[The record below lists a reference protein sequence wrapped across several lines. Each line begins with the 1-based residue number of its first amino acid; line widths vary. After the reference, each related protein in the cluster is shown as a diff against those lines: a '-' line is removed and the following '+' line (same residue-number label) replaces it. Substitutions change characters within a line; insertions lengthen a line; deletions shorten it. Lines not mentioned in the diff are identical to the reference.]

1 LWNSVRQL
9 LAWRRTRRIVGIS
22 ALVYVV
28 LYLYG
33 LGDWQY
39 GGQAF
44 RIQVSDR
51 AGEVLFRPMG
61 PFQFEPLALLESSW
75 ITFLFSPVNVVIA
88 LVLGLLVGLNI
99 AYAYVALAY
108 RTSCSVASYN
118 SGLLGST
125 MGLIAGSACCG
136 PTIFLV
142 LGVQATASVMA
153 VFGWLIPLA
162 GLFLL
167 ATLWWNTKRVHLPS
181 EAKGDGKR

>member
-1 LWNSVRQL
+1 MRASVRQI
-9 LAWRRTRRIVGIS
+9 LAWRRTRRVVGIS
-22 ALVYVV
+22 ALVYTV

-44 RIQVSDR
+44 RIQVSAR
-51 AGEVLFRPMG
+51 VGEVLFRSVG
-61 PFQFEPLALLESSW
+61 PFQFEPVALLESPW
-75 ITFLFSPVNVVIA
+75 VTFLFSPVNTLTA

-108 RTSCSVASYN
+108 RGNCSVASYN
-118 SGLLGST
+118 SGLLGGT

-167 ATLWWNTKRVHLPS
+167 GTLWWNTKRVCLPS
-181 EAKGDGKR
+181 RIGLKTR

>member
-1 LWNSVRQL
+1 MRASVRQML
-9 LAWRRTRRIVGIS
+9 GWRRTRRVVTVS
-22 ALVYVV
+22 TLVYVV

-33 LGDWQY
+33 LGDLRY

-51 AGEVLFRPMG
+51 VGEVLFRSMG
-61 PFQFEPLALLESSW
+61 PFQFEPVALLESPW
-75 ITFLFSPVNVVIA
+75 VTFLFSPVNTLIA

-108 RTSCSVASYN
+108 RAGCSVASYN

-142 LGVQATASVMA
+142 LGLQASASVMA

-162 GLFLL
+162 GLLL
-167 ATLWWNTKRVHLPS
+167 LGTLWWNTNRVCLPS
-181 EAKGDGKR
+181 DPGLKAG